1 MAERR
6 VVIASRVGLHARPA
20 AQFVQAVAKAG
31 RPVTIAARGG
41 PAVDA
46 SSILNVLTLNAASG
60 DEVVLNADG
69 EGADSALDGLAAL
82 LAQDLDA

>member
-20 AQFVQAVAKAG
+20 AQFVQAVSKAG

-46 SSILNVLTLNAASG
+46 GSILSVLTLNAAAG
-60 DEVVLNADG
+60 DEVVLQADG
-69 EGADSALDGLAAL
+69 DGADTALDGLAEL
-82 LAQDLDA
+82 LARDLDA